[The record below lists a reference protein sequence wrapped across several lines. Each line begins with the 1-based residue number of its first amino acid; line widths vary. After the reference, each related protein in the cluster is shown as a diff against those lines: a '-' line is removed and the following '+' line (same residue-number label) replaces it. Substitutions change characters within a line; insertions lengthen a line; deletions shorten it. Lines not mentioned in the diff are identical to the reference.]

1 MVSRELV
8 ATLSAVVVLKAIK
21 KEPQNGEKSGF
32 RSLRATGRTLGAPLI
47 GCKKDSNKKPKT

>member
-1 MVSRELV
+1 V